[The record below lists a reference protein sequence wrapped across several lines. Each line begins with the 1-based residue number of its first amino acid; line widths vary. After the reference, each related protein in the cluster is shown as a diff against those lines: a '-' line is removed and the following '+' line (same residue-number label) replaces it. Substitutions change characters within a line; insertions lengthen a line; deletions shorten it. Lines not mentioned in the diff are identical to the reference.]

1 METHC
6 DHTKSRSRSPAALA
20 AALGRAETL
29 CLERGG
35 RWTRP
40 RHKVF
45 ERLLSAGGPVKAYD
59 LMAGMGEGDTTAK
72 PPTVYRALEF
82 LEQLGLV
89 HRIASLNAYVA
100 CGDGHEGASGA
111 HAAAFLLCDCCGS
124 AEEFDASVEQTA
136 QAAAAQNGFR
146 MSSMVLEVHGR
157 CRRCA
162 A

>member
-6 DHTKSRSRSPAALA
+6 AHPKTRARSASALA
-20 AALGRAETL
+20 AALGRAEAL
-29 CLERGG
+29 CVERGG

-45 ERLLSAGGPVKAYD
+45 ERLLQASGPVKAYD
-59 LMAGMGEGDTTAK
+59 LMAGMGEGETPAK

-89 HRIASLNAYVA
+89 HRLASLNAYVA
-100 CGDGHEGASGA
+100 CDDGADGA

-124 AEEFDASVEQTA
+124 AEEFDAAMAHTA
-136 QAAAAQNGFR
+136 EAAAAHNGFKVA
-146 MSSMVLEVHGR
+146 SMMLEVHGR
-157 CRRCA
+157 CGRCTA
-162 A
+162 

>member
-1 METHC
+1 MDSHC
-6 DHTKSRSRSPAALA
+6 SHSKSRPRTAASLA

-29 CLERGG
+29 CLDKGG

-40 RHKVF
+40 RHKVM
-45 ERLLSAGGPVKAYD
+45 EKLLQAGAPVKAYD
-59 LMAGMGEGDTTAK
+59 LMAGMGEGDAPAK

-82 LEQLGLV
+82 LEELGLV

-100 CGDGHEGASGA
+100 CGDGHEGEGA

-124 AEEFDASVEQTA
+124 AEEFDATVEPTVD
-136 QAAAAQNGFR
+136 AAAHLHGFKTT
-146 MSSMVLEVHGR
+146 SMVLEVHGR

-162 A
+162 

>member
-6 DHTKSRSRSPAALA
+6 AHPKTRARSASALA
-20 AALGRAETL
+20 AALGRAEAL
-29 CLERGG
+29 CVERGG

-40 RHKVF
+40 RHKVL
-45 ERLLSAGGPVKAYD
+45 ERLLQASGPVKAYD
-59 LMAGMGEGDTTAK
+59 LMAGMGEGDAAAK

-89 HRIASLNAYVA
+89 HRLASLNAYVA
-100 CGDGHEGASGA
+100 CGDGVDGA

-124 AEEFDASVEQTA
+124 AEEFDAAMAHTA
-136 QAAAAQNGFR
+136 EAAAGQHGFKVE
-146 MSSMVLEVHGR
+146 SMMLEVHGR

>member
-6 DHTKSRSRSPAALA
+6 AHPKTRARSAGALA
-20 AALGRAETL
+20 AALSRAEAL
-29 CLERGG
+29 CVERGG

-40 RHKVF
+40 RHKVL
-45 ERLLSAGGPVKAYD
+45 ERLLQASGPVKAYD
-59 LMAGMGEGDTTAK
+59 LMAGMGEGDTPAK

-82 LEQLGLV
+82 LEELGLV
-89 HRIASLNAYVA
+89 HRLASLNAYVA
-100 CGDGHEGASGA
+100 CGDGADGA

-124 AEEFDASVEQTA
+124 AEEFDASVAHTA
-136 QAAAAQNGFR
+136 EAAAARNGFTVA
-146 MSSMVLEVHGR
+146 SMMLEVHGR

>member
-1 METHC
+1 MESC
-6 DHTKSRSRSPAALA
+6 GHTKTRRRTATALTAALDKA
-20 AALGRAETL
+20 EAL
-29 CLERGG
+29 CVERGG

-45 ERLLSAGGPVKAYD
+45 ERLLQAGAPVKAYD
-59 LMAGMGEGDTTAK
+59 LMAGMGEGDAPAK
-72 PPTVYRALEF
+72 PPTVYRALDF
-82 LEQLGLV
+82 LEEMGLV

-100 CGDGHEGASGA
+100 CGDGHEGEHGP

-124 AEEFDASVEQTA
+124 AEEFDATVEHTA
-136 QAAAAQNGFR
+136 QAAAAQHGFA
-146 MSSMVLEVHGR
+146 MASMVLEVHGR